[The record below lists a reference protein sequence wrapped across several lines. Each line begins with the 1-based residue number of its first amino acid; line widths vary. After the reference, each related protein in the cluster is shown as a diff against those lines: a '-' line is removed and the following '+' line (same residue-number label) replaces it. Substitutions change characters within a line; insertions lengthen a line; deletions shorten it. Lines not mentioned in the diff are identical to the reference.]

1 MKKVLGVLLI
11 ILTCVTIFSCNKG
24 DENMAY
30 CEIYTRNGT
39 ALNNDYNVENVD
51 YTLTRKIYDKDTI
64 NISGTLKKAI
74 LNPFLFVLKDE
85 SDKYIYSAYI
95 NNWKYNSEKNTVEF
109 SGLDY
114 KSIFDNDVYFKYSST
129 TLDNTFQTVVTTC
142 LDAYNDTLPTINLLS
157 FTVSFTDTTDTT
169 EIANLYGQ
177 EFNTNANK
185 FLKPYFNKYKYFL
198 DIKFNESTLALD
210 VSVKNNL
217 NTAEINLDD
226 FDFTSTQSQPKIN
239 QALVTVNQASENN
252 TDSGLIWKPTTKNY
266 YDNASVKYTLPGFQ
280 GFANYESCFVDG
292 SRGYPS
298 SSFDY
303 LYAQTSTNFATFVN
317 NNNRQFYIY
326 LPKTVGYD
334 YPETF
339 FTASFGNLYGV
350 YGRIPV
356 LSRDFK
362 LQIKQNVYLDSAGTS
377 KLGSIEPLENVK
389 YKDFGDGWYFIDA
402 SNFTTFNFLALSIVF
417 KESQIGTPQAVLDKF
432 LDKIIACN
440 EAQYNV
446 MASYSFQ
453 PQTQIDGVGSFLYP
467 LSFPPNPK
475 PNDICRT
482 QNNLTSLYKY
492 WQLTTMPQNYNKPKI
507 KYYLGLDNEI
517 YENVIPAEQK
527 RYPEVSQ
534 TFTADNITEAQLDA
548 LYNLA
553 SERYITTIIINDSD
567 KLNPVI
573 INNLGLYSFVKCYN
587 INGDN
592 LTLPISEITYKNGKE
607 VSVKLG
613 FKKLKLT
620 DIIRGD

>member
-11 ILTCVTIFSCNKG
+11 ILTCITIFSCNKG
-24 DENMAY
+24 DDNMAY

-39 ALNNDYNVENVD
+39 ALVNDYNVQNVD

-95 NNWKYNSEKNTVEF
+95 NNWKYDSEKNTVEF

-129 TLDNTFQTVVTTC
+129 TLDNAFQTVVTTC
-142 LDAYNDTLPTINLLS
+142 LDAYNDTLPAINLTIPENL
-157 FTVSFTDTTDTT
+157 TDTT
-169 EIANLYGQ
+169 EVANLYGQ
-177 EFNTNANK
+177 EFNTNARN
-185 FLKPYFNKYKYFL
+185 FLKPYFDKYKYFL
-198 DIKFNESTLALD
+198 DIKFNESTLALN
-210 VSVKNNL
+210 VEVAINT
-217 NTAEINLDD
+217 NTAEINLED

-239 QALVTVNQASENN
+239 QALVTVSQANENN
-252 TDSGLIWKPTTKNY
+252 TDSGLVWKPTTQAY
-266 YDNASVKYTLPGFQ
+266 YNNASVKYTLPGFQ
-280 GFANYESCFVDG
+280 GFANYKLCFVGG
-292 SRGYPS
+292 SRVYPS

-303 LYAQTSTNFATFVN
+303 LYAQTSTDFATFVN
-317 NNNRQFYIY
+317 SNDRQFYIY

-350 YGRIPV
+350 YGGIPV
-356 LSRDFK
+356 GSRNFK
-362 LQIKQNVYLDSAGTS
+362 LQIKQNIYFDSTGTS
-377 KLGSIEPLENVK
+377 KLGSIEPLENVT

-417 KESQIGTPQAVLDKF
+417 KESQIGTPQADLDKF

-440 EAQYNV
+440 EAQYNI
-446 MASYSFQ
+446 MSSYGFQ
-453 PQTQIDGVGSFLYP
+453 PQTQINGVGSFLYP
-467 LSFPPNPK
+467 LSFPPNPN
-475 PNDICRT
+475 PNNVCRT
-482 QNNLTSLYKY
+482 QDNLTLLYKY
-492 WQLTTMPQNYNKPKI
+492 WQLTTMPQNYSKPKI

-517 YENVIPAEQK
+517 YQDSIPPEKK
-527 RYPEVSQ
+527 RYPEITKTFSGDTLVESQ
-534 TFTADNITEAQLDA
+534 LEA

-567 KLNPVI
+567 KLNPII

-587 INGDN
+587 INGDD
-592 LTLPISEITYKNGKE
+592 LTLPISEITYTNGKE